1 MGSAGL
7 PATSERPDDN
17 SSDDEGG
24 ISQSITGSCEQLEE
38 LLKIP
43 PLPSEGDTKAKSLAD
58 AGLEKWHARVR
69 EMREDLEE
77 EEAIDETTGWLWG
90 AILPRLRDSVGKGE
104 KRNKSGTRMRG
115 STESAHPDPTESTNS

>member
-43 PLPSEGDTKAKSLAD
+43 PLPSEGDTKAKNLAD
-58 AGLEKWHARVR
+58 AALEKWHARVR

-90 AILPRLRDSVGKGE
+90 AILPRLRDSVG
-104 KRNKSGTRMRG
+104 RRQKSGKKSNRG
-115 STESAHPDPTESTNS
+115 STDSAHPDPTESTSS